1 MIKSPISQS
10 LGDLLIFS
18 SDFIIHFNNAAAENS
33 HTPKLCFFLH
43 GNLHHNGAFHSLF
56 EKLASVFIH
65 AADIA
70 GRMIS
75 IGCAAA
81 AAVQSGPA
89 VTAFFAGIDIAHL
102 EVLSHRFVGN
112 AVPDIAHFV
121 LFIADKL
128 VTRVQVAPWRHCK
141 ILRTGAAA

>member
-81 AAVQSGPA
+81 AAVQLGEA
-89 VTAFFAGIDIAHL
+89 VGTFLVGVDVAAL
-102 EVLSHRFVGN
+102 EL
-112 AVPDIAHFV
+112 
-121 LFIADKL
+121 IAD
-128 VTRVQVAPWRHCK
+128 
-141 ILRTGAAA
+141 G